1 MRAIQCRAMGDPPD
15 LALVELPAPA
25 PGPGEVLVEM
35 RAAAVNFPDL
45 LTLEGR
51 YQVRPPVP
59 FIPGTEGAGIVRV
72 LGEGVTGL
80 AVGDRVMVS
89 TRGLFAEEVA
99 TRAENCTRF
108 PDALDFP
115 QAASLGIAFLTAH
128 LALFDRAGL
137 ASGETVLIAGATG
150 SVGLAAMQLAK
161 LRGARVLAGLT
172 TPEKAPVARENG
184 ADEVVDLA
192 TGDLREAIRD
202 RVYALTDG
210 RGVDVALDMIGG
222 QVFAGL
228 IRSLAWRGRLVV
240 VGFTS
245 GTIPE
250 LAVNYLLLKN
260 IAVTGV
266 NLNGYSK
273 GDPALLGRAT
283 SEILTLA
290 AEGKLR
296 MPVQEVLPLA
306 RYEEAF
312 ALIRDRKVRGKIVL
326 EIG

>member
-1 MRAIQCRAMGDPPD
+1 MRAIQCRAIGNPPD
-15 LALVELPAPA
+15 LALVDLPVPE

-45 LTLEGR
+45 LTLEGK

-59 FIPGTEGAGIVRV
+59 FIPGTEGAGVVRA
-72 LGEGVTGL
+72 LGEGVSGL
-80 AVGDRVMVS
+80 AAGDRVMVS
-89 TRGLFAEEVA
+89 TRGLFAERVA

-108 PDALDFP
+108 PDALDFA
-115 QAASLGIAFLTAH
+115 QAASLGTAFLTAH
-128 LALFDRAGL
+128 LALFDRARL
-137 ASGETVLIAGATG
+137 KPGETVLIAGATG
-150 SVGLAAMQLAK
+150 SVGLAATQLAK
-161 LRGARVLAGLT
+161 MHGARVLAGLT
-172 TPEKAPVARENG
+172 TPEKAPVARDNG

-202 RVYALTDG
+202 RVHALTQG
-210 RGVDVALDMIGG
+210 SGVDVALDMIGG
-222 QVFAGL
+222 EVFSGL

-245 GTIPE
+245 GKIPE

-266 NLNGYSK
+266 NLNGYST
-273 GDPALLGRAT
+273 GDPALLRRAM
-283 SEILTLA
+283 SEILARA

-296 MPVQEVLPLA
+296 MPVQKILPLE
-306 RYEEAF
+306 RYEDAF
-312 ALIRDRKVRGKIVL
+312 ALIRDRQVRGKIVL